1 MPQIGALM
9 SIKWTFMFTGLAD
22 VSRFISKGDEGEKY
36 LMSESPA
43 VSGVLPSAVSES
55 LHLPFQ
61 V

>member
-1 MPQIGALM
+1 
-9 SIKWTFMFTGLAD
+9 MFTGLAD
-22 VSRFISKGDEGEKY
+22 VSRFISKGEGEKY